1 MLKEAGL
8 SKKGYR
14 RNKGYRKEK
23 VRVFKRWHNALN
35 LVGILTYSRPYFI
48 Y

>member
-14 RNKGYRKEK
+14 RKKGHRKQK
-23 VRVFKRWHNALN
+23 VRVLKYWHNALN
-35 LVGILTYSRPYFI
+35 LVGILTYSRLCFI